1 MASYI
6 GEFECKLDNKGR
18 LSLPTKLRTQISD
31 EHAAAMVVNRG
42 FEKCLVLY
50 TRTDWELEIEKLETL
65 NEFNRAARQFIRVF
79 NNGANI
85 VSIDSAGRVLIPK
98 KLMEYAG
105 LKADAVVSAYGKKIE
120 IWDKSTYE
128 AELNTNSED
137 FAAMAE
143 TLLGNS
149 PNKLINPSND

>member
-120 IWDKSTYE
+120 IWDKVTYE

-137 FAAMAE
+137 FATMAE
-143 TLLGNS
+143 SLLGNS
-149 PNKLINPSND
+149 PNKQINPSND

>member
-1 MASYI
+1 VASYI

-50 TRTDWELEIEKLETL
+50 TRTDWELELQKLETL
-65 NEFNRAARQFIRVF
+65 NEFNRAARQFIRTF

-85 VSIDSAGRVLIPK
+85 VSIDNAGRVLIPK

-105 LKADAVVSAYGKKIE
+105 LKTDAVVSAYGKKIE
-120 IWDKSTYE
+120 IWDKATYE
-128 AELNTNSED
+128 AELNTDAED

-149 PNKLINPSND
+149 PNKSINPNND